1 MSILHSLSARTLSL
15 SVPLAFAII
24 VSGCNAGGH
33 PDEQSAVYQKLNQ
46 GGLMSVIVSQDRTA
60 GTMTLTGIVSDPNS
74 KTKAEELAKEAAPGY
89 TISDQIQ
96 VEAAGL
102 SGAGASTPAP
112 SPKDAA
118 LESSFKAKLES
129 QHGLQREHIE
139 CTAKNGTL
147 ILKGSVKTAAQ
158 KREAEN
164 LAKKLPDVQNVV
176 NDIEV
181 LRKGEPESKS

>member
-1 MSILHSLSARTLSL
+1 MKILHSLSAKMLSL

-33 PDEQSAVYQKLNQ
+33 PDDQSAVYQKLNQ
-46 GGLMSVIVSQDRTA
+46 SGLMSVIVSQDRSA

-89 TISDQIQ
+89 TISDQIRI
-96 VEAAGL
+96 EAAGL
-102 SGAGASTPAP
+102 SVPANSAAAP
-112 SPKDAA
+112 SPKDVAI
-118 LESSFKAKLES
+118 ENHFKAKIESERALKS
-129 QHGLQREHIE
+129 QHIQY
-139 CTAKNGTL
+139 TANNGTL
-147 ILKGSVKTAAQ
+147 TLKGSVKTAAQ
-158 KREAEN
+158 KKEAEN

-181 LRKGEPESKS
+181 LPKGEPESKS